1 MEKTNIIVEL
11 ALKGDNF
18 DVQEITNE
26 LGIDP
31 VQTWNK
37 GEDIRQT
44 GKKYQYTLWEYDIGP
59 IYTLDTR
66 VAVKQLE
73 KLFLKKLISCVN

>member
-44 GKKYQYTLWEYDIGP
+44 GKKYQYTLWEYDIGL
-59 IYTLDTR
+59 IYTLDAR
-66 VAVKQLE
+66 VL
-73 KLFLKKLISCVN
+73 